1 MLAVNYSNYRESLKH
16 YCDRVNDEAETL
28 IVTRK
33 AGGNVVM
40 LSEDQ
45 YNNLIENLYIRAN
58 PANYQNLMASIGQ
71 LKSGAYKTRELIQ
84 SDDGEDANE

>member
-1 MLAVNYSNYRESLKH
+1 MLAVNYSNYREALKT
-16 YCDRVNDEAETL
+16 YCDRVNDESEVL

-45 YNNLIENLYIRAN
+45 YNNLMENLYIRSN
-58 PANYQNLMASIGQ
+58 RANYENLMASIAQ
-71 LKSGAYKTRELIQ
+71 VKKGACHARELIEDE
-84 SDDGEDANE
+84 DDDE